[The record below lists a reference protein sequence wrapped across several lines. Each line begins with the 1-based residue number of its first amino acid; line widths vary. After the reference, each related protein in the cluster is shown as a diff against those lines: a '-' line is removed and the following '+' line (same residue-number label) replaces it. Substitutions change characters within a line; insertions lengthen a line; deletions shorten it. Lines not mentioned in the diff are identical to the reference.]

1 MKALIDTNVIIDAL
15 QSRKDFNEDAEFA
28 MLQAYEYDGYIA
40 ATSITDIYYIQ
51 RRYYRDQE
59 KAKDNLVKILSL
71 YDVIDITRTDGRN
84 AIRSSISDY
93 EDAVLVESAIRNDI
107 DCIVTRN
114 TKDFKNS
121 GITICTSTEFLR
133 LLKTKRKGERSQ

>member
-15 QSRKDFNEDAEFA
+15 QSRKDFNEDAEFV
-28 MLQAYEYDGYIA
+28 MLQACEYDGYIA

-51 RRYYRDQE
+51 HRYYHNQE
-59 KAKDNLVKILSL
+59 KAKNNLEKILKL
-71 YDVIDITRTDGRN
+71 YDVIDVTGADCHN
-84 AIRSSISDY
+84 AIRNNISDY

-114 TKDFKNS
+114 AKDFKNS
-121 GITICTSTEFLR
+121 VITIYTPIEFLR
-133 LLKTKRKGERSQ
+133 LLRPKT

>member
-1 MKALIDTNVIIDAL
+1 
-15 QSRKDFNEDAEFA
+15 

-71 YDVIDITRTDGRN
+71 YDVIDITRTDCRN